1 MYNEYLMLLTANE
14 QYERMFDLDFQ
25 LLFDSGLTLLAV
37 FTLFLFLSYFLF
49 NPARKFM
56 NDRTNRIKDQIE
68 TAENDMEHAV
78 KLKKEYEDKLKD
90 ADKEVER
97 ILSEARQKAIAN
109 ENKIVAEAIEEAAG
123 IIKRAN
129 AEAELEKKRVMD
141 EVKQEMVQIASLMA
155 GKVVA
160 GNIDTTIQ
168 DSLIEETL
176 KEIGDATWQS

>member
-1 MYNEYLMLLTANE
+1 MLLSGAE

-37 FTLFLFLSYFLF
+37 FALFLVLSFFLF

-56 NDRTNRIKDQIE
+56 NDRTERIAADIDNATKGKE
-68 TAENDMEHAV
+68 EAE
-78 KLKKEYEDKLKD
+78 KLKAEYEEKLKT

-109 ENKIVAEAIEEAAG
+109 ENKIISEAREEAAG

-141 EVKQEMVQIASLMA
+141 EVKQEMVEIASLMA
-155 GKVVA
+155 SKVVK

>member
-1 MYNEYLMLLTANE
+1 MNMFMLLSQE
-14 QYERMFDLDFQ
+14 SGYERMFDLDFQ

-37 FTLFLFLSYFLF
+37 ITLFLFLGYFLF

-56 NDRTNRIKDQIE
+56 EDRSKRIQDQIE
-68 TAENDMEHAV
+68 TADTDMKEAIE
-78 KLKKEYEDKLKD
+78 LKKQYEDKLRE

-97 ILSEARQKAIAN
+97 ILSEARQKAVAN
-109 ENKIVAEAIEEAAG
+109 ENRIVAQAREEAAG

-141 EVKQEMVQIASLMA
+141 EVKQEMVSIASLMA
-155 GKVVA
+155 SKVVKN
-160 GNIDTTIQ
+160 NIDSTIQ